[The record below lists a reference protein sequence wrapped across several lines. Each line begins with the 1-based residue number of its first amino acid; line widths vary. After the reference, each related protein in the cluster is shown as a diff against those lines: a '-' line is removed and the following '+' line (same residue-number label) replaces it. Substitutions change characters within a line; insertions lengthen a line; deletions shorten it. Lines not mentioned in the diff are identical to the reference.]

1 MLVGFVVK
9 YEKDAKTEF
18 VCILYFHCKQN
29 VVMVIKSV
37 KMRQAVHVADVEEM
51 Q

>member
-1 MLVGFVVK
+1 MLVGFLVK
-9 YEKDAKTEF
+9 YDKDAKTEF

-29 VVMVIKSV
+29 IVMVIKSV
-37 KMRQAVHVADVEEM
+37 KIRQTVHVADMGEM